1 MSVKSFSEQH
11 DFLLE
16 KMADVSVFESENWN
30 FLKIAQHAFT
40 YANNQDTSKLLKTRW
55 HQPLWILKLIFKIK
69 RARNKGIGSIPT
81 LAKFLFLEDGRFA
94 TDDQGVRH
102 SLYFEKI
109 IAHTPENE
117 RTIIQLRGEV
127 DLNSDYGIE
136 QVKASVGAAV
146 LDQNLS
152 KMLAE
157 AKLVVQRV
165 QKLPLSAEEKQ
176 YFASAM
182 HVFIEEFAFYNT
194 LFVGQK
200 TEKCFFCT
208 HYHREG
214 LIAGAVA
221 NGIEIIELQHGL
233 IAENDLYYAYPDY
246 VKKATKHTL
255 FPDKLLLFGEY
266 WRQVLLRGSERNPE
280 DCLAIGDYSYS
291 TDRPPVDKAN
301 VIFIGAQK
309 NMAQPYVDYVI
320 SQLKR
325 LETDYPGWKIKLK
338 MHPLEKQVKL
348 YQSIDHPQFELIGN
362 DGDLHSLLAECRI
375 QISIYS
381 TTFFDSLGMEVVNL
395 SLQNYTEYSDY
406 AADMIKE
413 NVAFPLEVDQDPIA
427 QYQSII
433 SSQKQLLSRDS
444 VYAPFDENALQRVL
458 K

>member
-11 DFLLE
+11 NFLLD
-16 KMADVSVFESENWN
+16 KMADISVFESKNWN

-40 YANNQDTSKLLKTRW
+40 YANNQDYSKLLNTRW
-55 HQPLWILKLIFKIK
+55 HQPLWLLKLIFRIK
-69 RARNKGIGSIPT
+69 RARNKGIGPAPN

-127 DLNSDYGIE
+127 DLSSDYAIK
-136 QVKASVGAAV
+136 QVKASVGAAI
-146 LDQNLS
+146 LDQNLTN
-152 KMLAE
+152 MLAE
-157 AKLVVQRV
+157 AKIVVKRV
-165 QKLPLSAEEKQ
+165 QNLALAAEEKQ

-194 LFVGQK
+194 LFAGQK
-200 TEKCFFCT
+200 TKKCFFCT

-214 LIAGAVA
+214 LIAAAVA

-233 IAENDLYYAYPDY
+233 IAENDLYYVYPEY
-246 VKKATKHTL
+246 VTQATKHTL

-266 WRQVLLRGSERNPE
+266 WRQVLLRGSERKPE

-291 TDRPPVDKAN
+291 TERPETEKEN

-309 NMAQPYVDYVI
+309 NMAQPYVDYVK

-325 LETDYPGWKIKLK
+325 LETDYHDWRIKLK

-348 YQSIDHPQFELIGN
+348 YQMIDHPQFELVGN

-381 TTFFDSLGMEVVNL
+381 TTFFDSLGMNVVNL

-406 AADMIKE
+406 ARDMIKE
-413 NVAFPLEVDQDPIA
+413 NVAFPLEIDQDPIVL
-427 QYQSII
+427 YESII
-433 SSQKQLLSRDS
+433 SSGKQLLSRDS
-444 VYAPFDENALQRVL
+444 VYAPFDGNAMKRVL